1 MELHESIYVHVFIDT
16 EYDDNYILNI
26 QHGELWAEGGGG
38 VIEAIRGGQKFY
50 FKDFNS
56 NLKRQYRYYLYSYLK
71 PYIIMASFG
80 HCSYVYKNLTFSLL
94 QNK

>member
-1 MELHESIYVHVFIDT
+1 MV
-16 EYDDNYILNI
+16 NC
-26 QHGELWAEGGGG
+26 GRGRGGG
-38 VIEAIRGGQKFY
+38 VIEAIRGGQKLY

>member
-1 MELHESIYVHVFIDT
+1 MV
-16 EYDDNYILNI
+16 NCG
-26 QHGELWAEGGGG
+26 QGGG
-38 VIEAIRGGQKFY
+38 VIEAIRGGQKFQG

-56 NLKRQYRYYLYSYLK
+56 NLKRQYRYCLYSYLK